1 MTNLHAVAKKY
12 DPGTFDAL
20 WVSAKA
26 QGGITLGTLFHH
38 AQAAGWDSSNPSDDV
53 TDSDQDVPPWVLE
66 LNKYFAWVEEQAE
79 IYRIEFDDFIKPHA
93 FRTQL
98 NNEIVEKQT
107 AKGSQWVG
115 KGTQWLKEKGRRQ
128 HKKLVLRPNEGAI
141 TADNCLN
148 VWRGFA
154 VERARGEIGPFL
166 RLLERLVPERNDWHF
181 VLNWL
186 AHLFQHPNIKMH
198 SSLVFW
204 SIQQGVGKNLMVEC
218 IRDIFNPA
226 HAILIGQPE
235 LESDFNGWAKD
246 KVFVIGD
253 EVSSSDRREHCNKL
267 KGLITS
273 TTLHINEKHQPRREV
288 PNLLNFIFLSNS
300 HDAMFVADHDRR
312 YFVWEIESPRL
323 SDKEIKAFVDW
334 RDHGGLAH
342 LLDFL
347 LRLDLKGFDPKAPA
361 PETAAKLE
369 MIEDNRSDLEAWAAD
384 LMGSDLNKLLGRELA
399 TSAELT
405 QRYRFDRDQRNTSTK
420 AVVGAFKRLGA
431 HARRQVRLSNGKKVR
446 ALALANVDYWKDRT
460 EAEWAA
466 ELERPG
472 PLAVSPTTPQV

>member
-128 HKKLVLRPNEGAI
+128 HKGLVLRPKEGRV

-154 VERARGEIGPFL
+154 VERTPGTVKPFINL
-166 RLLERLVPERNDWHF
+166 LVRLAPDSDASRF
-181 VLNWL
+181 IIKWL
-186 AHLFQHPNIKMH
+186 AHLVQHPDVKMH
-198 SSLVFW
+198 TSLVFW
-204 SIQQGVGKNLMVEC
+204 SIEQGVGKNLMAEC
-218 IRDIFNPA
+218 IRDIFCTA
-226 HAILIGQPE
+226 HAILITQSE
-235 LESDFNGWAKD
+235 LDSDFNGWANGKI
-246 KVFVIGD
+246 FVIGD
-253 EVSSSDRREHCNKL
+253 EVSSSDKRQDHNKL

-288 PNLLNFIFLSNS
+288 SNLLNFIFLSNS
-300 HDAMFVADHDRR
+300 NDAMFVADHDRR

-323 SDKEIKAFVDW
+323 SDNEIKAFVDW
-334 RDHGGLAH
+334 RDHGGLGH

-384 LMGSDLNKLLGRELA
+384 LMGSDLNKVLGRELA
-399 TSAELT
+399 TSAELA
-405 QRYRFDRDQRNTSTK
+405 QLYRHERDQRNTSTK
-420 AVVGAFKRLGA
+420 AVVSAFKRLGA
-431 HARRQVRLSNGKKVR
+431 HARPGQVRLSTGKKVR
-446 ALALANVDYWKDRT
+446 ALVLANVDYWKDRT
-460 EAEWAA
+460 ESEWAA
-466 ELERPG
+466 ELMKPR
-472 PLAVSPTTPQV
+472 PLAVSR

>member
-128 HKKLVLRPNEGAI
+128 HKGLVLRPKEGRV

-154 VERARGEIGPFL
+154 VERTPGT
-166 RLLERLVPERNDWHF
+166 V
-181 VLNWL
+181 
-186 AHLFQHPNIKMH
+186 
-198 SSLVFW
+198 
-204 SIQQGVGKNLMVEC
+204 VGKFGHDFCGAGFREESGGIGGRGFPWRQGGLLHGAGRGRLHRHVYW
-218 IRDIFNPA
+218 
-226 HAILIGQPE
+226 LIGNNRPRAPVGWRTVDRWRALCPAGCRVAGDPE
-235 LESDFNGWAKD
+235 DSGNEQ
-246 KVFVIGD
+246 
-253 EVSSSDRREHCNKL
+253 H
-267 KGLITS
+267 
-273 TTLHINEKHQPRREV
+273 EKHPEG
-288 PNLLNFIFLSNS
+288 
-300 HDAMFVADHDRR
+300 
-312 YFVWEIESPRL
+312 
-323 SDKEIKAFVDW
+323 KE
-334 RDHGGLAH
+334 
-342 LLDFL
+342 
-347 LRLDLKGFDPKAPA
+347 
-361 PETAAKLE
+361 
-369 MIEDNRSDLEAWAAD
+369 
-384 LMGSDLNKLLGRELA
+384 
-399 TSAELT
+399 
-405 QRYRFDRDQRNTSTK
+405 
-420 AVVGAFKRLGA
+420 
-431 HARRQVRLSNGKKVR
+431 
-446 ALALANVDYWKDRT
+446 
-460 EAEWAA
+460 
-466 ELERPG
+466 
-472 PLAVSPTTPQV
+472 